1 VVALGAVPNVSDLA
15 ASIPGTRFLAVDVP
29 GAVSTGNLVV
39 VNTQVNPDYQ
49 AFMAGYIAAVE
60 ADDWRVGIVYTGDEA
75 GKRYR
80 NAFLTGA
87 IYYCG
92 SCVPYH
98 PPYNGYPLDAEV
110 PPGSG
115 IEAYQQAVDSLVA
128 LGVNTMHLAPSAQS
142 DDLYRYAASKNV
154 RFVGTAAPPAGLEG
168 NWIASVIPASDVDLS
183 SVISQV
189 ISGQT
194 NIQVQSS
201 IQISFTG
208 LSEGRL
214 AFFKEMI
221 DELESGV
228 IDPQGSQ
235 IQ

>member
-1 VVALGAVPNVSDLA
+1 
-15 ASIPGTRFLAVDVP
+15 VP

-154 RFVGTAAPPAGLEG
+154 RLSERTCASGRDVGKG
-168 NWIASVIPASDVDLS
+168 NVGLS
-183 SVISQV
+183 SVIPRQRRRSLF
-189 ISGQT
+189 SY
-194 NIQVQSS
+194 
-201 IQISFTG
+201 
-208 LSEGRL
+208 
-214 AFFKEMI
+214 FFK
-221 DELESGV
+221 
-228 IDPQGSQ
+228 
-235 IQ
+235 